1 MTFVLPDISIP
12 PDLARDDMPDLLRH
26 WYLGPRARRH
36 MMMRRFAEVDR
47 HLDVSA
53 GRRVLDVGSAWGFNV
68 MALNRLGFQAVG
80 VDIVPDQF
88 AVGKRIAQHNGVA
101 FDVAGA
107 DACAL
112 PFPNASFD
120 HVTLVETFEH
130 IFADDRPRAVA
141 ECSRVLRPGGRIV
154 LSTPNHASVV
164 ERAKRVAVR
173 HRWIRAQLPS
183 MCYPDLGTARADYH
197 PYRYHR
203 PLPDREIVSLLSD
216 AGFRVTQVA
225 HFLFM
230 LKSTPDALYAP
241 WSVLEN
247 MSEHTPGI
255 RGLAA
260 TVCVVATKPL

>member
-1 MTFVLPDISIP
+1 MTLTFPEIEIP

-47 HLDVSA
+47 HLDAAA

-80 VDIVPDQF
+80 IDIVPDPF
-88 AVGKRIAQHNGVA
+88 EVGKRIAEYNRVP
-101 FDVAGA
+101 FDVLGA
-107 DACAL
+107 DAGAL
-112 PFPNASFD
+112 PFPDACFD

-130 IFADDRPRAVA
+130 IFVDDRARAMS
-141 ECSRVLRPGGRIV
+141 ECLRVLRPGGRIV
-154 LSTPNHASVV
+154 LSTPNHASLV
-164 ERAKRVAVR
+164 ESAKRVAVR
-173 HRWIRAQLPS
+173 HRWIRAKLPS
-183 MCYPDLGTARADYH
+183 MCLPDLGTARADYH

-203 PLPDREIVSLLSD
+203 PWPDRDIAALLTRT
-216 AGFRVTQVA
+216 GFRIRSVS

-230 LKSTPDALYAP
+230 LKSTPNSLYAP
-241 WSVLEN
+241 WSILERAG
-247 MSEHTPGI
+247 EHTPGV

-260 TVCVVATKPL
+260 TVCVVADKP

>member
-1 MTFVLPDISIP
+1 MTFVLPEIAIP

-47 HLDVSA
+47 HLDPAV

-68 MALNRLGFQAVG
+68 MALNRLGYDAVG
-80 VDIVPDQF
+80 VDLVPDPF
-88 AVGKRIAQHNGVA
+88 VVGKRIAEYNHIP

-107 DACAL
+107 DARAL
-112 PFPNASFD
+112 PFDDARFD

-130 IFADDRPRAVA
+130 IFAEDRPRAMA
-141 ECSRVLRPGGRIV
+141 ECFRVTKPGGRIV
-154 LSTPNHASVV
+154 LSTPNHASLV

-173 HRWIRAQLPS
+173 RRWIRSKLPS
-183 MCYPDLGTARADYH
+183 MCYPDLGTARDDYH

-203 PLPDREIVSLLSD
+203 PLPDREIVSLLSS
-216 AGFRVTQVA
+216 AGFRVTNVA

-230 LKSTPDALYAP
+230 LKSTPDAAYTP
-241 WSVLEN
+241 WSVVE
-247 MSEHTPGI
+247 SVAEKTPLL
-255 RGLAA
+255 RGFAA
-260 TVCVVATKPL
+260 TVCVVAAKPA

>member
-1 MTFVLPDISIP
+1 MTLILPDIAIP

-36 MMMRRFAEVDR
+36 MMLRRFAEVDR
-47 HLDVSA
+47 HLDLAS

-68 MALNRLGFQAVG
+68 MALNALGFRAVG

-88 AVGKRIAQHNGVA
+88 AVGKRVA
-101 FDVAGA
+101 EFNRIPFDVAGA

-112 PFPNASFD
+112 PFRAASFD

-130 IFADDRPRAVA
+130 IFAEDRSRAMA
-141 ECSRVLRPGGRIV
+141 ECFRVLRPGGRIV
-154 LSTPNHASVV
+154 LSTPNHASLV

-183 MCYPDLGTARADYH
+183 MCYPDLGTTRDAYH

-203 PLPDREIVSLLSD
+203 PLPDREIVSLLSG
-216 AGFRVTQVA
+216 AGFRVAGVS

-230 LKSTPDALYAP
+230 LKSTPNALYAP
-241 WSVLEN
+241 WSRLEAA
-247 MSEHTPGI
+247 SEHAPVV
-255 RGLAA
+255 RRLAA
-260 TVCVVATKPL
+260 TVCVVATKPS

>member
-1 MTFVLPDISIP
+1 MTFVLPDIAIP
-12 PDLARDDMPDLLRH
+12 PDLAREDMPDLLRH

-47 HLDVSA
+47 HLDPAA

-68 MALNRLGFQAVG
+68 MALNRLGFDAVG
-80 VDIVPDQF
+80 VDIVPDPF
-88 AVGKRIAQHNGVA
+88 VVGKRIAEFNRIP

-107 DACAL
+107 DARAL
-112 PFPNASFD
+112 PFSDGRFD

-130 IFADDRPRAVA
+130 VFAEDRPRAVA
-141 ECSRVLRPGGRIV
+141 ECLRVLRPGGRIV
-154 LSTPNHASVV
+154 LSTPNHASLV

-173 HRWIRAQLPS
+173 HRWLRAKLPS
-183 MCYPDLGTARADYH
+183 MCYPDLGTARDDYH

-203 PLPDREIVSLLSD
+203 PAPDREIVALLTG
-216 AGFRVTQVA
+216 AGFRVTRVA

-241 WSVLEN
+241 WSALESV
-247 MSEHTPGI
+247 SERTPGV
-255 RGLAA
+255 RAFAA
-260 TVCVVATKPL
+260 TVCVVASRPS